1 MEIEYFRNITDR
13 MKILKNSIERDVNE
27 LVEAVLKPLA
37 IFYGLNGNRDPPLPQ
52 ELERKIR
59 GFFTDVYWT
68 LRLHL
73 FLHLENPL
81 DISRILEVG
90 EWGGLSTNDMRDMGD
105 QHFNH
110 FTDPG
115 SNLLELLSYH
125 LESTTQR
132 GSKKHATDVLALA
145 KLFLG
150 HLQAENIFLPDVLV
164 MVEHVPTEKFFVG
177 ASIAVFTT
185 DDCTEMFL

>member
-90 EWGGLSTNDMRDMGD
+90 EWGGLSTNDMREMGD

-115 SNLLELLSYH
+115 SNLLELVSGLRFHMLCFY
-125 LESTTQR
+125 
-132 GSKKHATDVLALA
+132 
-145 KLFLG
+145 
-150 HLQAENIFLPDVLV
+150 
-164 MVEHVPTEKFFVG
+164 
-177 ASIAVFTT
+177 
-185 DDCTEMFL
+185 